1 MTITSSLRFLY
12 ILVGS
17 GLLCATACQR
27 VKRYWF
33 FHREIVKKWSVG
45 LCFLSFHREVP
56 PSAQTDDIF
65 HYFLW
70 LSSFIN
76 QGNALVDEFQD
87 FLIKLGI
94 KPRMHILEISI
105 FSLNNVIVKPTKIMN
120 NFLKDGKTPTFKV
133 IFQHQKSM
141 ESFWFFLWRILDQ
154 DIKFWKQNFL
164 KTLIFKE
171 LCFLKMCPIFVGS
184 VHNFGRSDN
193 GMI

>member
-105 FSLNNVIVKPTKIMN
+105 FWVFTISCHRQTYQIYEQPPQRLQNSYIQSHFWTSKIN
-120 NFLKDGKTPTFKV
+120 G
-133 IFQHQKSM
+133 IF
-141 ESFWFFLWRILDQ
+141 
-154 DIKFWKQNFL
+154 
-164 KTLIFKE
+164 LIFFCE
-171 LCFLKMCPIFVGS
+171 EY
-184 VHNFGRSDN
+184 
-193 GMI
+193 